1 MMNVGRGLLWMGMVA
16 LLWAPGCAEPVVPD
30 PVVIEKTITLQLRFK
45 DSCGSG
51 FVCSYDASCMGAVQ
65 LIAKRVSDK
74 SVIGSSCTPLNLC
87 CASELGDIRDREACV
102 AALLKAGADPNKCSP
117 FGPMYHAQRFGRE
130 RILAMLIEAGG
141 SVNTGNGLSLL
152 VPVISQGLTRTYP
165 YFLQA
170 GAVIPTSDE
179 LRRISWGD
187 DHNEL
192 QDPYL
197 QKVLAAGSFANYAKA
212 HRARLLAILAPKFPH
227 LPKEMVSVVID
238 FWAHVGFY

>member
-1 MMNVGRGLLWMGMVA
+1 MQGRPLGRVTSARTTAMAMASGSRPSDLQGEHPLHAAAA
-16 LLWAPGCAEPVVPD
+16 LGDVDAVRRMLAESVLPD
-30 PVVIEKTITLQLRFK
+30 EAFR
-45 DSCGSG
+45 
-51 FVCSYDASCMGAVQ
+51 GAGP
-65 LIAKRVSDK
+65 
-74 SVIGSSCTPLNLC
+74 GSSCTPLNLC

-102 AALLKAGADPNKCSP
+102 AALLKAGADPNNCSP

-170 GAVIPTSDE
+170 GAVIPTGDE
-179 LRRISWGD
+179 LDRFSAYRPGCYG
-187 DHNEL
+187 HNQL

-197 QKVLAAGSFANYAKA
+197 QKVLSAGSFANYAKA

>member
-1 MMNVGRGLLWMGMVA
+1 MLRRPTCAATPAAARPRRGTSSGGRGRGA
-16 LLWAPGCAEPVVPD
+16 RAPSGASW
-30 PVVIEKTITLQLRFK
+30 T
-45 DSCGSG
+45 CGARPCRGRPRPSSRRG
-51 FVCSYDASCMGAVQ
+51 RSRARARRATPPAPTSRRRRRCPRRRRRRASRSRRTRRAPAG
-65 LIAKRVSDK
+65 
-74 SVIGSSCTPLNLC
+74 
-87 CASELGDIRDREACV
+87 RD
-102 AALLKAGADPNKCSP
+102 
-117 FGPMYHAQRFGRE
+117 

-170 GAVIPTSDE
+170 GAVIPTGDE
-179 LRRISWGD
+179 LDRFSAYRPGCYG
-187 DHNEL
+187 HNQL

-197 QKVLAAGSFANYAKA
+197 QKVLSAGSFANYAKA

-227 LPKEMVSVVID
+227 LPKEMVSVVIG

>member
-1 MMNVGRGLLWMGMVA
+1 MQGRPLGRVTSARTTAMAMASGSRPSDLQGEHPLHAAAALGDVVAVRRMLAESVLPDEGL
-16 LLWAPGCAEPVVPD
+16 
-30 PVVIEKTITLQLRFK
+30 R
-45 DSCGSG
+45 
-51 FVCSYDASCMGAVQ
+51 GAGP
-65 LIAKRVSDK
+65 
-74 SVIGSSCTPLNLC
+74 GSSCTPLNLC

-102 AALLKAGADPNKCSP
+102 AALLKAGADPNHCSP
-117 FGPMYHAQRFGRE
+117 VGPLYHALRFGRE

-141 SVNTGNGLSLL
+141 SVNGGNGLSPF
-152 VPVISQGLTRTYP
+152 VPAILRRLKRTYP

-212 HRARLLAILAPKFPH
+212 HRARLLAILAPKFPQ
-227 LPKEMVSVVID
+227 LPKEMVSVVIG